1 MSALQWVWSVAAG
14 ASALAWVASLVT
26 RDTSW
31 VDRSWSI
38 LPVLYTVIIAAGA
51 HFSVLRLNVMAILV
65 TLWGARLTF
74 NFARKGGYSGVED
87 YRWAVVRAAM
97 TPRRFQLF
105 NLVFIVVYQNILL
118 VLLALP
124 ADDVARHRQRPWGP
138 VDVVLTVLFLA
149 LLVGET
155 VADQQQ
161 WDFHR
166 EKRRILAGGGE
177 VTPGF
182 LREGLFRYSRHPNY
196 FFEIAQWWVVAAFAV
211 AATHSLLRANA
222 LGAALLTLLFVGST
236 RFTESISAAK
246 YPLYANYRHEVSA
259 IVPWRP
265 RHGDAVRRRGA
276 AEST

>member
-74 NFARKGGYSGVED
+74 NFARKGGYCGVED

-124 ADDVARHRQRPWGP
+124 ADDVARHPQRPWGP
-138 VDVVLTVLFLA
+138 VDVVLTVVFLA

-155 VADQQQ
+155 IADQQQ

-166 EKRRILAGGGE
+166 AKQRVLALGGE
-177 VTPGF
+177 VAPGF
-182 LREGLFRYSRHPNY
+182 LRQGLFRYSRHPNY
-196 FFEIAQWWVVAAFAV
+196 FFEIAQWWVVFAFA
-211 AATHSLLRANA
+211 ALATHSLLRASA
-222 LGAALLTLLFVGST
+222 LGAALLTLLFVGSM

-246 YPLYANYRHEVSA
+246 YPLYANYQREVSA
-259 IVPWRP
+259 IIPWRP
-265 RHGDAVRRRGA
+265 RNGRVIRRDA